1 MGTGRET
8 TPALAVE
15 ATGSVR
21 RRAAHAANRARREP
35 RAVIPARAFEAIS
48 FQQKRA
54 DVSRYAPVRG
64 GVALDD
70 GPRGVRPEFGLLGD
84 DRIERGV
91 ARERR
96 ADRGGRG
103 GLDRDAARVR
113 RSACADAQSRRR
125 ESASFAGDSLRAGAG
140 RRGGRDVPEGVN
152 HGRLHALL
160 WLGYTRERARVSH
173 AARSARPGRRPERR
187 RPIVRV
193 KKVLES
199 SKDRKARRRSVPI
212 RRGASGISEQK
223 KAKQKKKVIPSFPI
237 DSSRFSPTRRSARS
251 TVPVE
256 KSPVTKSTTCT
267 LQARDDAADA
277 VASNGHKKTKD
288 DGNTSVGR
296 ARPSQPPMAP
306 PNAPPPEAVDLVEYL
321 NEAWTPYHAVLASC
335 KRLMAAGFEAS
346 PRARPS
352 FRLSRSRT
360 TFLFC
365 ASGGWPRARGW
376 RARFLGATRT
386 GW

>member
-1 MGTGRET
+1 MGQTGLRARAKPLNIGERREAAGKKNCRAGKTARFPSGNGKFPVRALGVLSPRRSLRAIPFAGGGAARRAGRARDGSVMGTGRET

-15 ATGSVR
+15 ATGSAR

-199 SKDRKARRRSVPI
+199 SKDRKARRRGVLI
-212 RRGASGISEQK
+212 RRW
-223 KAKQKKKVIPSFPI
+223 
-237 DSSRFSPTRRSARS
+237 RFGD
-251 TVPVE
+251 
-256 KSPVTKSTTCT
+256 C
-267 LQARDDAADA
+267 
-277 VASNGHKKTKD
+277 
-288 DGNTSVGR
+288 
-296 ARPSQPPMAP
+296 
-306 PNAPPPEAVDLVEYL
+306 
-321 NEAWTPYHAVLASC
+321 
-335 KRLMAAGFEAS
+335 
-346 PRARPS
+346 
-352 FRLSRSRT
+352 
-360 TFLFC
+360 
-365 ASGGWPRARGW
+365 
-376 RARFLGATRT
+376 
-386 GW
+386 